1 MEKLKFYIK
10 IYFKILGQDIK
21 SRMSYRSDF
30 IISMI
35 GMVFTNAAELAAFY
49 VMFLNFPSVCG
60 WSYFE
65 MLFLYGFSLVALTP
79 MQCLFENNWNLSRNV
94 HRGDFIKYCFRPIN
108 IFFYYISE
116 IFDIKGLGQLA
127 IGIGTLVYAWNKLSL
142 PVSPLILL
150 ELLVALMSA
159 SLFFIAIMNFSAA
172 VSFFLVNT
180 GFLIGTMNKFRDYAK
195 YPITIFHGVFRFI
208 FTFIIPIAFI
218 AYYPSLVIMRP
229 DEISVLTWIAP
240 AFGIFFF
247 YLSYKFWMFGVGK
260 YSGTGT

>member
-1 MEKLKFYIK
+1 MKKLKFYLR
-10 IYFKILGQDIK
+10 IYFKILSQDIK

-35 GMVFTNAAELAAFY
+35 GMVFTNVVEIAAFY
-49 VMFLNFPSVCG
+49 IMFLNFPSVCG
-60 WSYFE
+60 WTYYE

-108 IFFYYISE
+108 IFFYYFSE
-116 IFDIKGLGQLA
+116 IFDIKGLGQLGM
-127 IGIGTLVYAWNKLSL
+127 GIGTLIFAWNRLQL
-142 PVSPLILL
+142 PVSPLIIL
-150 ELLVALMSA
+150 ELLIALLVA
-159 SLFFIAIMNFSAA
+159 SLFFIGIMNFTAA

-180 GFLIGTMNKFRDYAK
+180 GFLIGTMSKFRDYAK
-195 YPITIFHGVFRFI
+195 YPVTIFSKGFRFV

-229 DEISVLTWIAP
+229 NEIPVLTWLAP
-240 AFGIFFF
+240 VFGIVFF
-247 YLSYKFWMFGVGK
+247 YLSYKFWMLGARK

>member
-1 MEKLKFYIK
+1 MKKLKFYIK

-30 IISMI
+30 IISLI
-35 GMVFTNAAELAAFY
+35 GMLFTNVAELAAFY
-49 VMFLNFPSVCG
+49 IMFLNFPSVCG
-60 WSYFE
+60 WTYYE

-79 MQCLFENNWNLSRNV
+79 MQCLFENNWNLGGYVR
-94 HRGDFIKYCFRPIN
+94 RGDFIKYCFRPLN
-108 IFFYYISE
+108 LFFYYISE
-116 IFDIKGLGQLA
+116 IFDVKGLGQLA
-127 IGIGTLVYAWNKLSL
+127 MGIGTLVYTWHKLKL

-150 ELLVALMSA
+150 ELLIALASA

-172 VSFFLVNT
+172 ASFYLINT

-195 YPITIFHGVFRFI
+195 YPITIFSKGFRFL

-229 DEISVLTWIAP
+229 DEIPILTWIAP
-240 AFGIFFF
+240 LFGIFFF
-247 YLSYKFWMFGVGK
+247 YMSYKFWMYGARK
-260 YSGTGT
+260 YTGTGS